1 MILQLPK
8 SILWLVALVAACGG
22 SDNLADC
29 EKGLAVVPCSERT
42 PEEEARLALDRG
54 DFDKAIELLT
64 ELIEEE
70 PESYGR
76 YTLLA
81 AAHAARAEV
90 AVVDIAMS
98 SFSGG
103 GGSAIDQV
111 TAFLPDPAEVGAEA
125 YALYVR
131 DMGLALT
138 YLKQIPDELRA
149 ETSSEKYAKS
159 AQLQLGI
166 YSAAYAIMYLN
177 QFIAT
182 TASGGLDPA
191 KLATMSEEDALT
203 VLSTLA
209 EAGQL
214 QAAVGSP
221 ELAAKIDTTLTA
233 VDSQP
238 GGNQKEKLQN
248 YVKTTKGG
256 GAATSTLT
264 STLTSTATSL
274 GIMP

>member
-1 MILQLPK
+1 MTLRLPT

-54 DFDKAIELLT
+54 DFDRAIELLT
-64 ELIEEE
+64 QLVEEE
-70 PESYGR
+70 PENYGR

-111 TAFLPDPAEVGAEA
+111 TAFLPDPSEVGAEA
-125 YALYVR
+125 YALYVQ
-131 DMGLALT
+131 DMGVALT
-138 YLKQIPDELRA
+138 WLKLIPDELRA
-149 ETSSEKYAKS
+149 ETSSETYAKS

-166 YSAAYAIMYLN
+166 YSAAYSIMYLN

-182 TASGGLDPA
+182 AAGGGLDPA

-203 VLSTLA
+203 ILSTLA

-214 QAAVGSP
+214 QASVGSP
-221 ELAAKIDTTLTA
+221 ELAAKIDTTLTS
-233 VDSQP
+233 VDAQP
-238 GGNQKEKLQN
+238 GSTQKEKLQN
-248 YVKTTKGG
+248 YVRTTKGG
-256 GAATSTLT
+256 GAATSTA
-264 STLTSTATSL
+264 TATSL